1 MPREDRFP
9 TMLWVVANHEISITE
24 KAVEDR
30 IERLNFTETLAI
42 REVTLIRKEIEDLKS
57 V

>member
-1 MPREDRFP
+1 
-9 TMLWVVANHEISITE
+9 MLWVVANHEISITE